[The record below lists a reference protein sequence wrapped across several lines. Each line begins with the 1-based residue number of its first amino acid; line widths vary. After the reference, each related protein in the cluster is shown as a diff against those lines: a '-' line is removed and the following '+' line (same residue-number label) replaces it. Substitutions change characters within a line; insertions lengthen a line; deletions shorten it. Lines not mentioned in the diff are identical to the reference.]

1 MALGM
6 YTDKNCR
13 FIIIS
18 VLSHQLIALYTLSSE
33 IVSFLIIV
41 LLGAPAGAIAG
52 SVFGGIAI
60 GIILMLLA
68 GGILLAVL
76 WIWRKKKYS
85 YEPATARYYT
95 HDEQCRDF
103 KLGRGGRI

>member
-18 VLSHQLIALYTLSSE
+18 VLSHLLIALYTLSSE

-76 WIWRKKKYS
+76 WIWRKKYS
-85 YEPATARYYT
+85 YEPAAARCYT
-95 HDEQCRDF
+95 HDEPCRDF